1 MKLKKVFL
9 IIAAAAAAAACIS
22 GCNQSKEKAD
32 GSENVTLRFLDCWQG
47 ESAISPSDLTNNV
60 VAKVIREKT
69 GVTLNPEFITT
80 SEIEKLN
87 VLFAS
92 GDMPDLISA
101 PFWGGADA
109 TTMLIKRSA
118 KEGLLMSLDE
128 LVEEYGP
135 NVKPAM
141 EGVAATKDLK
151 EFDLEDPDF
160 EGKHYLLLAQAKMIE
175 SPEDVANDAKTL
187 YIRKDIYDSLNVDPE
202 KIKTSDDIYELLKK
216 IKAGNFKDVNGRDII
231 PAGSWHSGYLLGLLY
246 TSYIDSVDNITNY
259 GLSDGKVVED
269 TFEPLTEKRIL
280 FMRKLISEGLL
291 DVEAISQNSARA
303 TEKLSTGSVGIIG
316 SRYNQLKDTLSNTL
330 YITNPEMKY
339 IPLPYL
345 QDAKGRTGFISLKG
359 TSGASV
365 LMIPKT
371 TKNPEAVIKALNF
384 INSEEG
390 VKLISYGIEG
400 EHYNMVDGKPRL
412 TQEWLEKYKSDTKN
426 LSKEGIRSIYDR
438 LLLLNKRL
446 KEYGESLPGQAD
458 EVDEDFEYAK
468 SLCPFGGFVDGIRVN
483 YFENSYPDIDKV
495 KSLRSSSKVNDT
507 INKAYFQESDE
518 AALQVIRGLKEQMYK
533 DGEIEKLLDYLT
545 EQTKDRD
552 DILY

>member
-1 MKLKKVFL
+1 MRLKKLLGMAMVTVVAVSCFS
-9 IIAAAAAAAACIS
+9 A
-22 GCNQSKEKAD
+22 CNQAEKNAVE
-32 GSENVTLRFLDCWQG
+32 GENITLRFLDCWQG
-47 ESAISPSDLTNNV
+47 ESAISPEDLTNNP

-69 GVTLNPEFITT
+69 GVTLSPEFITT

-87 VLFAS
+87 VLFTS

-101 PFWGGADA
+101 PFWGGNDA
-109 TTMLIKRSA
+109 ATQLIKRAA
-118 KEGLLMSLDE
+118 KEGLLTPLDE
-128 LVEEYGP
+128 LVNKHGP

-141 EGVAATKDLK
+141 EGVAATKDLR

-160 EGKHYLLLAQAKMIE
+160 EGKHYFLLAQAKMID
-175 SPEDVANDAKTL
+175 SPDDVTNDAKTL
-187 YIRKDIYDSLNVDPE
+187 YMRKDIYEALNVDPE

-216 IKAGNFKDVNGRDII
+216 IKEGGFKDINGRDVI

-246 TSYIDSVDNITNY
+246 TSYIDSVNNMTNY

-269 TFEPLTEKRIL
+269 TFEPLTEQRVL

-291 DVEAISQNSARA
+291 DVEAFSQNSARA
-303 TEKLSTGSVGIIG
+303 TEKLSTGQVGIIG
-316 SRYNQLKDTLSNTL
+316 SRYTQLRDTLGSTL
-330 YITNPEMKY
+330 YVTNPEMEY

-345 QDAKGRTGFISLKG
+345 LDAKGRKGFVSLKG
-359 TSGASV
+359 TSGGSV
-365 LMIPKT
+365 LILPNTNKH
-371 TKNPEAVIKALNF
+371 PEATIKVLDY

-390 VKLISYGIEG
+390 MKLISYGIEG

-412 TQEWLEKYKSDTKN
+412 TAEWLDKYKSDTKN

-438 LLLLNKRL
+438 LLLINNRL
-446 KEYGESLPGQAD
+446 KDYGESLPGQAD
-458 EVDEDFEYAK
+458 EVDPKYEYAK
-468 SLCPFGGFVDGIRVN
+468 SLCPFGGFVEGIRLN
-483 YFENSYPDIDKV
+483 YFESTYPDIDKV

-507 INKAYFQESDE
+507 LNKAYFKDSDE
-518 AALQVIRGLKEQMYK
+518 EALAVIRELKEQMYK

-545 EQTKDRD
+545 EQIKNRD